1 MPSTWSEE
9 EELLKAS
16 LGPDRGRLSAG
27 SAAEVTGGATGSRG
41 GVIEGPPPAP
51 MGVGALPEGA
61 PLLEGS
67 RMDSRKGGAP
77 EEGVGAC
84 SPPPPSAC
92 CCTNTEASV
101 AALESAGGG
110 RAGGGCEVW
119 HGLQGAAGATAQHG
133 CWPFTMRKPWQ
144 AGCSRC

>member
-1 MPSTWSEE
+1 MPRTWSEE

-51 MGVGALPEGA
+51 MGVGVLPEGA

-101 AALESAGGG
+101 AALESAGGAG
-110 RAGGGCEVW
+110 RVGVVKCGTGCKGRLGPQ
-119 HGLQGAAGATAQHG
+119 HSTAAGPLQ
-133 CWPFTMRKPWQ
+133 
-144 AGCSRC
+144 